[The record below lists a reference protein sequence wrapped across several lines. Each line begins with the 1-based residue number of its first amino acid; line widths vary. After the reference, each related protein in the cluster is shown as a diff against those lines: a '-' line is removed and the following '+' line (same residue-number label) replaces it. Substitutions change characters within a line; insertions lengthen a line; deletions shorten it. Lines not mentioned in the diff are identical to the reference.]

1 MNFTKAQRM
10 LLGIAIGDA
19 FGSGY
24 EGKSREEIKE
34 EITMDGYRKGKCKY
48 SDDTQMTIAVSELL
62 QSNFEFNE
70 ETLASNFVYAY
81 RRDVRR
87 GYSSTTKR
95 ILSDS
100 YSGKGFLDRC
110 AKRKDRKTNGSAMR
124 ALPIGLLKE
133 VKEVANKAVI
143 NSVVSHTHPEAIKA
157 SVGIALTSHY
167 FYYDQGEPINLIK
180 YITSNSEN
188 ICGECNS
195 YLEKIDDLTSLD
207 HKVLFGTN
215 SEKGLP
221 CDALMTLGV
230 VLYIV
235 KNHYEDP
242 LEALK
247 QAVLIGGDVD
257 SSASLVLGAVMI
269 NNTVKALPA
278 FLLTDLENTEYGRDY
293 LIQLGKRL
301 SNKFRID
308 E

>member
-19 FGSGY
+19 FGLSY
-24 EGKSREEIKE
+24 EGKSRVEIEEK
-34 EITMDGYRKGKCKY
+34 ITTDEYRKGKCKY

-62 QSNFEFNE
+62 LSDFEFNE

-100 YSGKGFLDRC
+100 YSGKGFLDRS
-110 AKRKDRKTNGSAMR
+110 AKRKNRKTNGSAMR

-133 VKEVANKAVI
+133 VKGVANKAII
-143 NSVVSHTHPEAIKA
+143 NSMVSHTHPEAIKA

-167 FYYDQGEPINLIK
+167 FYYDLGEPINLIK
-180 YITSNSEN
+180 YVTSNSKN

-195 YLEKIDDLTSLD
+195 YLEKIDKLTVLD
-207 HKVLFGTN
+207 FKVLFGTK

-235 KNHYEDP
+235 KNHYDNP

-247 QAVLIGGDVD
+247 QAVLIEGDVD

-269 NNTVKALPA
+269 NNTFEALPE
-278 FLLTDLENTEYGRDY
+278 FLLCDLENRKYGRDY
-293 LIQLGKRL
+293 LIQLGTRL

-308 E
+308 D